1 MATAKTT
8 KKTAVKKAAAKKAVK
23 KSILKAPTKALSKK
37 FNAAMDKQGPST
49 LTIKTEDGKINVTK
63 RTTKPAQALPASQTG
78 LVTKTAEPSTAR
90 SILVSD
96 LEKRVNKI
104 EADTLVIIRRSTDSF
119 LTETAG
125 ASSAY
130 LAKKTPKAAK
140 TLKGLQERL
149 AVFGLKTSDY
159 EVISNSLVE
168 TKLT

>member
-8 KKTAVKKAAAKKAVK
+8 KKTAVKKAVAKKAVK
-23 KSILKAPTKALSKK
+23 KSIVKAPSASQRKK
-37 FNAAMDKQGPST
+37 FNDALGKQGTSALDLEKSAT
-49 LTIKTEDGKINVTK
+49 GKLVVTK
-63 RTTKPAQALPASQTG
+63 RTTK
-78 LVTKTAEPSTAR
+78 TAEPSAAR
-90 SILVSD
+90 SIRVSELEKLVS
-96 LEKRVNKI
+96 KI
-104 EADTLVIIRRSTDSF
+104 EADALVIIRRNVNGV
-119 LTETAG
+119 LTENNG

-149 AVFGLKTSDY
+149 AVFGLLIGDY